1 MNDLLFVLLGLLIAA
16 LVIRL
21 TTQGMNVPRVRKNNT
36 QDVLH
41 YEDMT
46 DEELHANGFIPMDK
60 LSPGWQAFHKKSKEE
75 REKDRL

>member
-1 MNDLLFVLLGLLIAA
+1 MDVVLIFFLGLLIAA

-21 TTQGMNVPRVRKNNT
+21 GTQGMNVPRVRKNNT

-46 DEELHANGFIPMDK
+46 DEELHANGFIPMNK
-60 LSPGWQAFHKKSKEE
+60 LPPGWQAFHKKAKEE
-75 REKDRL
+75 REKDRR